1 MKKEIF
7 AEDNIILNAS
17 FDTKEEAIIAAGMI
31 LYDNGYVEKEYIDDM
46 LEREKVVS
54 TYIGNCLAI
63 PHGIRNSD
71 EKIFHSGISFIQVP
85 GGVAFREGVANLVI
99 GIAGKDDEHL
109 EMLGK
114 LACICSEMENVE
126 RLIKAESNAEI
137 IEMLSGVAE

>member
-17 FDTKEEAIIAAGMI
+17 FDTKEEAIIAAGM
-31 LYDNGYVEKEYIDDM
+31 LLHENGYVEKEYIDDM

-85 GGVAFREGVANLVI
+85 EGIAFRDGVAKLVI

-114 LACICSEMENVE
+114 LACICSEMGNVE
-126 RLIKAESNAEI
+126 RLIKAKSKAEI

>member
-1 MKKEIF
+1 MEKEIF
-7 AEDNIILNAS
+7 AEENIVLNAS
-17 FDTKEEAIIAAGMI
+17 FATKEEAIIAAGTI

-71 EKIFHSGISFIQVP
+71 QKIHHSGISFIQVP
-85 GGVAFREGVANLVI
+85 DGVAFKDGVANLII

-114 LACICSEMENVE
+114 LACICSEMDNIN
-126 RLIKAESNAEI
+126 RLKNAKTPAEI
-137 IEMLSGVAE
+137 LEILSEVA

>member
-71 EKIFHSGISFIQVP
+71 EKIFHSGISFIQ
-85 GGVAFREGVANLVI
+85 
-99 GIAGKDDEHL
+99 AGKDDEHL

>member
-7 AEDNIILNAS
+7 AENNIILNAS
-17 FDTKEEAIIAAGMI
+17 FDTKEEAIIAAGKI
-31 LYDNGYVEKEYIDDM
+31 LYENGYVEKDYIDDM

-63 PHGIRNSD
+63 LHGIRNSD
-71 EKIFHSGISFIQVP
+71 QKIHHSGISFIQVP
-85 GGVAFREGVANLVI
+85 EGVAFREGVANLVI

-114 LACICSEMENVE
+114 LASICSEMSNIE
-126 RLIKAESNAEI
+126 RLKTAQTKSEI
-137 IEMLSGVAE
+137 LEMLGGVTE